1 MIEAFHL
8 TCVRGSRR
16 LFHALSFSLQPGE
29 LLHVQ
34 GPNGS
39 GKTSLFRILAGLSM
53 PHAGKVLWQGR
64 PISDQ
69 REEYAVGMIYLG
81 HQPAVKDALGVLEN
95 LQVTCR
101 LSGMVATHDSLLLAL
116 ESVGLSACAG
126 LPARVLSQGQRRRLA
141 LARLW
146 ISRQSL
152 WLLDEPYTALDA
164 RASRLLEQRIEQH
177 RESGGMVI
185 LTSHQMPDLSMR
197 VLELGA

>member
-1 MIEAFHL
+1 MIEASHL

-39 GKTSLFRILAGLSM
+39 GKTSLFRILAGLAV

-64 PISDQ
+64 PIADQ
-69 REEYAVGMIYLG
+69 REEYASGMLYLG
-81 HQPAVKDALGVLEN
+81 HQPAVKDALGVMEN
-95 LQVTCR
+95 LQVSCR
-101 LSGMVATHDSLLLAL
+101 LGGIEATLASLKQAL
-116 ESVGLSACAG
+116 DAVGLSACAR

-146 ISRQSL
+146 LGERPL

-164 RASRLLEQRIEQH
+164 KATQMLEQRIMQH
-177 RESGGMVI
+177 QSAGGMVI
-185 LTSHQMPDLSMR
+185 LTSHQAPGLPMR
-197 VLELGA
+197 ALELGQ